1 MYIYNVNTYPHFVDS
16 TPLLAADCVYFGS
29 CQANNT
35 TIGDN
40 IPVEE
45 LDDDE

>member
-1 MYIYNVNTYPHFVDS
+1 
-16 TPLLAADCVYFGS
+16 LLIQSHCWLLTVFILDPE
-29 CQANNT
+29 QANNT